1 MEACGGKHQRVV
13 RVASLIAGFCLLVGL
28 AVTIGLLEN
37 PAQAEMERTEELM
50 VHPTSMPHVPSQRTL
65 SGEGADVR
73 FVDNETYME
82 LCGPIRAIW
91 YNNEKAATQRNLHI
105 TISLVTF
112 LANSALAFVILS
124 SDEFRK
130 QRSNVFMVALGVS
143 DMLYVLFFNLSQL
156 NVNDLI
162 GHTYTWCNYYN
173 YVNAYFFCL
182 PWFIFLGMNIDR
194 LYAIRRPFA
203 YVNAAR
209 LNKWKYSVPNIV
221 FLCCLIAA
229 IPPIPLIFD
238 WVNKEGIA
246 KDCDCMIPIQNKI
259 WVWWQSFTS
268 IIIPVFAILLIWMK
282 IAHTVGLAAE
292 QGQQVDSL
300 LKGVTFKMIGIT
312 AFFLVCVIP
321 FCLVFAGAGLFTLKS
336 PKSFLNT
343 FGVTQVNSLI
353 QPFLY
358 LGINEKLGKS
368 LLEKLNCCQEKKLDN
383 STKPVSTLTFLP

>member
-28 AVTIGLLEN
+28 AVTIGLLES
-37 PAQAEMERTEELM
+37 PAQAEMERTAELM
-50 VHPTSMPHVPSQRTL
+50 VQPASKSHVPTQRTL
-65 SGEGADVR
+65 SGEDAGR

-82 LCGPIRAIW
+82 HCGPLRAIW
-91 YNNEKAATQRNLHI
+91 YNNEKAVTQRNLHI
-105 TISLVTF
+105 TVSLVTF

-124 SDEFRK
+124 SKEFRK

-143 DMLYVLFFNLSQL
+143 DMVYVLFFNLSQL

-162 GHTYTWCNYYN
+162 GHTYTWCNYFN

-221 FLCCLIAA
+221 ILCCLLAA

-238 WVNKEGIA
+238 WVNKEAMA
-246 KDCDCMIPIQNKI
+246 KNDCECMIPIQNKI

-292 QGQQVDSL
+292 RGQQVDSV
-300 LKGVTFKMIGIT
+300 LKGITFKMIGIT
-312 AFFLVCVIP
+312 AFFLVCVTP
-321 FCLVFAGAGLFTLKS
+321 FCLVFAGAGLFTFNL
-336 PKSFLNT
+336 
-343 FGVTQVNSLI
+343 Q
-353 QPFLY
+353 
-358 LGINEKLGKS
+358 
-368 LLEKLNCCQEKKLDN
+368 
-383 STKPVSTLTFLP
+383 

>member
-13 RVASLIAGFCLLVGL
+13 RVASLIASFCLLVGL
-28 AVTIGLLEN
+28 AVTIGLLES

-50 VHPTSMPHVPSQRTL
+50 VQPGSMSHVPSQRTL
-65 SGEGADVR
+65 SDEGADVR

-91 YNNEKAATQRNLHI
+91 YYNEKAVTQRNLHI

-112 LANSALAFVILS
+112 LANSALAFVVLS

-209 LNKWKYSVPNIV
+209 LNKWKYSVPSIV
-221 FLCCLIAA
+221 FLCCL
-229 IPPIPLIFD
+229 
-238 WVNKEGIA
+238 
-246 KDCDCMIPIQNKI
+246 KI

-368 LLEKLNCCQEKKLDN
+368 LLEKLNCCQDKKLDD